1 MVPAALGSVVTEEG
15 TAQALQC
22 RALVEAANGPTT
34 PGADRILQERGIPV
48 VPDFL
53 SNAGGVV
60 VSYFEWTQNLQQ
72 LRWEIDEVRDR
83 LERKMVSAYR
93 EVSTLAKKE
102 GVNLR
107 TAAYAI
113 ALRRVAEAE
122 ELRGN

>member
-1 MVPAALGSVVTEEG
+1 
-15 TAQALQC
+15 
-22 RALVEAANGPTT
+22 
-34 PGADRILQERGIPV
+34 
-48 VPDFL
+48 
-53 SNAGGVV
+53 V